1 MILWKLNTQ
10 EQLLFSTMKD
20 LDSGVK
26 IARSNTATDVTIRN
40 QEIVFNANKDMDSL
54 KTKNV
59 NWQLMALFKKV
70 EML

>member
-1 MILWKLNTQ
+1 M
-10 EQLLFSTMKD
+10 FSTMKD

-26 IARSNTATDVTIRN
+26 IVRSNTATDVTIRN

-59 NWQLMALFKKV
+59 NWQHMVLFKKV